1 MPPSH
6 HSSSSHSSH
15 SSSHSSSSHSS
26 SSSSRSYTSQ
36 TRTRTN
42 QPRGWNVT
50 KHGNAPHY
58 NCRDHDYIYYAHDW
72 TTDDGVTYQAGYYDE
87 SGVRYTNVAIEGV
100 ETILSCKYCGATKI
114 HKWQEGMI
122 PNCECCGAPFEI
134 DKIDAKKV
142 AISNGATKPFIFLYG
157 GIIALSFTFTMC
169 SSMLRMIVPQ
179 GNSHFEDKP
188 NVTNSTTITETTIP
202 RSVYVKEISRSCPL
216 DGEDYYDSK
225 TQCWFWWDTNVS
237 PNQWQY
243 WYEGIS
249 SDYGDYGWMEYDD
262 NEQQWYIE
270 VSDGNW
276 QPLPEKY
283 DTSNL
288 WHFENAYIN
297 DLF

>member
-1 MPPSH
+1 
-6 HSSSSHSSH
+6 
-15 SSSHSSSSHSS
+15 
-26 SSSSRSYTSQ
+26 
-36 TRTRTN
+36 
-42 QPRGWNVT
+42 
-50 KHGNAPHY
+50 
-58 NCRDHDYIYYAHDW
+58 
-72 TTDDGVTYQAGYYDE
+72 
-87 SGVRYTNVAIEGV
+87 
-100 ETILSCKYCGATKI
+100 
-114 HKWQEGMI
+114 MI

-142 AISNGATKPFIFLYG
+142 AVSNGATVWKVFKPLIFIYG

-169 SSMLRMIVPQ
+169 SSMLRMVVPQ
-179 GNSHFEDKP
+179 SNSHFEYKP

-202 RSVYVKEISRSCPL
+202 RSVYVKEIGRSCPL